1 MDKDRFIRDR
11 VQTYFVD
18 GNDNC
23 TMTSLRI
30 QGEHFETPLDSQVL
44 DAAQCVPGTIGTRE
58 TCGLITGGLMFIGV
72 WGAQHHHPRETL
84 NLLAQRMTSQVRH
97 QFGSVCCRD
106 LKVEGGCGSLAVEI
120 LFALIPVLAD
130 EMEML

>member
-30 QGEHFETPLDSQVL
+30 LGEH
-44 DAAQCVPGTIGTRE
+44 
-58 TCGLITGGLMFIGV
+58 
-72 WGAQHHHPRETL
+72 
-84 NLLAQRMTSQVRH
+84 
-97 QFGSVCCRD
+97 
-106 LKVEGGCGSLAVEI
+106 
-120 LFALIPVLAD
+120 
-130 EMEML
+130 